1 MDIGI
6 KRGRVKWPDPQ
17 RVVLDEAVPA
27 LVARDLWKAPQTH
40 DGTRR
45 FGDGRPWK
53 RPYLLS
59 GLIPCGQCAKGC
71 QAHKP
76 VRRPR
81 VPLLQRNRRRL
92 AILAFRD
99 QNHFILTVSMSPLR
113 GH

>member
-17 RVVLDEAVPA
+17 RVVLDEAVP
-27 LVARDLWKAPQTH
+27 ARDLWKAPQTH

-59 GLIPCGQCAKGC
+59 GLIPAGSALR
-71 QAHKP
+71 A
-76 VRRPR
+76 VRRISSTGDPG
-81 VPLLQRNRRRL
+81 LQGPES
-92 AILAFRD
+92 F
-99 QNHFILTVSMSPLR
+99 HFGRAYS
-113 GH
+113 